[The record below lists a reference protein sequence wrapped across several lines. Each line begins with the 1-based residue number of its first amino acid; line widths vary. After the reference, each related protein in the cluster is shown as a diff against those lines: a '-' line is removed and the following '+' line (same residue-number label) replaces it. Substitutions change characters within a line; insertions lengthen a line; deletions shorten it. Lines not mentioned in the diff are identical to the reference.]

1 MQVLAKLLWHF
12 SYRQLEAASPLPVT
26 PPPVVPP
33 RSPPTVRSLTTT
45 VVVKG
50 EVSRPRPLDPFKE
63 TVVGRHGKV
72 KVKHFWR
79 ALVLVRPH
87 LLNTNSPYVF
97 IAQPTWEL
105 GCAWGLGS
113 VLHEDPFSWGLYIC
127 MIAERKL
134 NSNDACICCFIQM
147 LSL

>member
-1 MQVLAKLLWHF
+1 MPLLVKLLWHF
-12 SYRQLEAASPLPVT
+12 SFRQLEAASPLPVT

-33 RSPPTVRSLTTT
+33 KSPPTVRSLATT
-45 VVVKG
+45 VIVKG

-63 TVVGRHGKV
+63 TVIGRRGKV
-72 KVKHFWR
+72 KVIQFWR

-97 IAQPTWEL
+97 IAQPTWDL

-113 VLHEDPFSWGLYIC
+113 VFRADPSSWGLYIG

-134 NSNDACICCFIQM
+134 NRNDAYICCLI
-147 LSL
+147 